1 MTDPNN
7 IETICEAINGVAL
20 LICIGF
26 SSLFI
31 MIFLVTAILRRAISE
46 AWKK

>member
-1 MTDPNN
+1 MTDPNS
-7 IETICEAINGVAL
+7 IETIYEAINNVAL

-31 MIFLVTAILRRAISE
+31 MIFLMTAILRRVISE